1 MAASIFE
8 SLTPF
13 FWALFAFPIVFFM
26 QRWIN
31 RHLQG
36 VALLL
41 TGRVQ
46 WSILFYAVIM
56 FPGVLLHEL
65 SHWVVA
71 NLLGVRT
78 GRFSLLP
85 KLQDDGS
92 LRLGYV
98 EYYKSPDVG
107 PFRETFIGGA
117 PLIFGTAA
125 ILLIG
130 YFVFDAI
137 SVLQIVQDG
146 STEALSIALNEI
158 FSTNDFWLWLYLLFA
173 ISNAMMPS
181 ASDRRAWPAFFII
194 MGVLT
199 VLLYILG
206 FQEALWRGLVG
217 PGAALFGYIGLAL
230 SMTIAVNIIFMFFI
244 WMVEWLIG
252 RLRGAHVQYGE

>member
-1 MAASIFE
+1 ME
-8 SLTPF
+8 QTLYDTLTPI
-13 FWALFAFPIVFFM
+13 FWAAFAFPVVLFM

-36 VALLL
+36 VTLLL
-41 TGRVQ
+41 TGRAN
-46 WSILFYAVIM
+46 WSIIIYAVIM

-65 SHWVVA
+65 SHWITA

-107 PFRETFIGGA
+107 PVRETLIGGA
-117 PLIFGTAA
+117 PLIFGTSTVL
-125 ILLIG
+125 IIGLL
-130 YFVFDAI
+130 VFDAT
-137 SVLQIVQDG
+137 SVLNILQDG
-146 STEALSIALNEI
+146 TPDSLSVALNQI

-181 ASDRRAWPAFFII
+181 PSDRRAWPAFLII
-194 MGVLT
+194 MGVVT
-199 VLLYILG
+199 TLLYILG
-206 FQEALWRGLVG
+206 FQEALWRGLTG
-217 PGAALFGYIGLAL
+217 PVVTIFGYIGLAL
-230 SMTIAVNIIFMFFI
+230 SMTIAVNLIFMLIIGFL
-244 WMVEWLIG
+244 EWLIG
-252 RLRGAHVQYGE
+252 RVRGAHIQYG